1 MVLAKGFHVDRALRA
16 GESAEMPHGPAQTRV
31 EPTFY
36 NVAEAADLFR
46 LDQSTMYRHLRSG
59 RFPGLK
65 IGGRYV
71 VPRVVVERLVNDVL
85 ALGHCI
91 DVADWAARWNE
102 RTVVVAG
109 GAA

>member
-1 MVLAKGFHVDRALRA
+1 MDNAVQAGRSPEKPSLPAHLR
-16 GESAEMPHGPAQTRV
+16 T

-36 NVAEAADLFR
+36 NVAEAAGLFR

-59 RFPGLK
+59 SFPGLK

-71 VPRVVVERLVNDVL
+71 VPRVVVERLISDVL
-85 ALGHCI
+85 AVGQCV
-91 DVADWAARWNE
+91 DVAEWASRW
-102 RTVVVAG
+102 RDQAAAAG

>member
-1 MVLAKGFHVDRALRA
+1 MNYALQA
-16 GESAEMPHGPAQTRV
+16 GRSAENPRVPASIRT

-36 NVAEAADLFR
+36 NVAEAAGLFR

-59 RFPGLK
+59 SFPGLK

-71 VPRVVVERLVNDVL
+71 VPRVVVERLINDVL
-85 ALGHCI
+85 AMGQCV
-91 DVADWAARWNE
+91 DVADWATRW
-102 RTVVVAG
+102 RDSATAG